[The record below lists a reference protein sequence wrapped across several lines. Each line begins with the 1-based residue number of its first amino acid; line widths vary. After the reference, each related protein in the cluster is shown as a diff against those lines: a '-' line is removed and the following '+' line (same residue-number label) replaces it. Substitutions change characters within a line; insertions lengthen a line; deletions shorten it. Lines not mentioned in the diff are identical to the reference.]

1 MLLVFL
7 TPPYPIHR
15 QGRGLVFYR
24 GQRRSS
30 RGFRHLIRW
39 MEPPPSGGSFQC
51 RSRRR
56 TVCPVSDK
64 SWTVAEALRH
74 AGKSQTLLSGV
85 LAQVQ
90 GQEEASQSAPALSR
104 GQNLDIC
111 PRNPQTSSHRH
122 KTDPGLVWPFVLRT
136 QPQSIHPFNPYLSW
150 ATVLDA
156 VDTGV

>member
-7 TPPYPIHR
+7 TLPYSIHR

-39 MEPPPSGGSFQC
+39 GWGVAGWITEPPPPGGSFQC

-64 SWTVAEALRH
+64 SWAVAEALRH
-74 AGKSQTLLSGV
+74 AGKSQTLLSDV

-90 GQEEASQSAPALSR
+90 GQEEASQSAPVLSR

-111 PRNPQTSSHRH
+111 PRSPQTSSHRH
-122 KTDPGLVWPFVLRT
+122 KTDPGLV
-136 QPQSIHPFNPYLSW
+136 
-150 ATVLDA
+150 
-156 VDTGV
+156 